1 MFSRTLRPARPDE
14 YAAAAR
20 LLTLTHPHDPLSP
33 EDLTQQLADQDRW
46 GYHAGCL
53 LLLEDGI
60 PVGTAMFSQSLGAYH
75 PQRFLARIGVE
86 PQRQRAGLGGLLWN
100 ALMEQLVALGARS
113 VRITA
118 REDHPDAPGFVQR
131 RGGVADHW
139 FFTSTLTL
147 SEFLPQP
154 HWEALRHCETEGIRL
169 VSLSRLREE
178 QFPDLNRQLCALMNE
193 VRLDVPRSEPATPL
207 SQEMFDGAVLGD
219 FGLIPEGYLLAE
231 RGGDLLGQTTLFTNG
246 ESDDLFTG
254 LTGVVRVYRGQGIA
268 TALKVQA
275 LLIVQARGARRV
287 ITDNASTN
295 AGMLAVNDRLGFVR
309 DPATASYLVP
319 VAVGAERCV
328 PS

>member
-1 MFSRTLRPARPDE
+1 
-14 YAAAAR
+14 
-20 LLTLTHPHDPLSP
+20 
-33 EDLTQQLADQDRW
+33 
-46 GYHAGCL
+46 
-53 LLLEDGI
+53 
-60 PVGTAMFSQSLGAYH
+60 
-75 PQRFLARIGVE
+75 
-86 PQRQRAGLGGLLWN
+86 
-100 ALMEQLVALGARS
+100 
-113 VRITA
+113 
-118 REDHPDAPGFVQR
+118 
-131 RGGVADHW
+131 
-139 FFTSTLTL
+139 
-147 SEFLPQP
+147 
-154 HWEALRHCETEGIRL
+154 
-169 VSLSRLREE
+169 
-178 QFPDLNRQLCALMNE
+178 
-193 VRLDVPRSEPATPL
+193 
-207 SQEMFDGAVLGD
+207 MFDGAVLGD

-275 LLIVQARGARRV
+275 LLIGQARGARRV